1 MTNEQLLQLLGEID
15 EKHLCGANRDI
26 ERWLEEQNGVEFK
39 VERPRKKSPWKI
51 IAAVSCSAA
60 AVLGAVFLMS
70 NVLNNGFEHMPGDP
84 SSSVQSGES
93 EFTVNSEVMWA
104 IGKTVGELTERY
116 GEVTMDGGTA
126 YRFKNGYGIYH
137 FNELNSGSCVSLE
150 VNASDLLTGDLSTV
164 NLDNIASK
172 YGFNV
177 IQLEPEDNKPGMDNV
192 YTIANFSHP
201 SYKNITFLMFH
212 KRSGFDEDAKFVVSY
227 ERDNSGVT
235 NGEPTF
241 LIGPDGKAILTSEI
255 TRLENTDK
263 TAETLTEDD
272 LWADVYCDGFAYYKE
287 PCGIGYDNYKN
298 PELFYAYGFIGEIP
312 EDTNEWKRVNVG
324 DEIFGLKVKSA
335 TSHFRVNDW
344 DEYTFPAR
352 YYYDNDNGIEL
363 EGTIE
368 VEGYLQVYKRTDGNT
383 EISEMMWVFPS
394 TAELPIAPLPID
406 FADKEEGFKTIFES
420 HSVYDHIY
428 EFFYVGEF
436 SEISLGYFSDAD
448 CDMDGLGVGDVA
460 YARVT
465 LSNITCYNNSAS
477 AKLEK
482 VELLSDILAH
492 DEDDPSVYENN
503 PSV

>member
-15 EKHLCGANRDI
+15 DKHLCGANRDI

-272 LWADVYCDGFAYYKE
+272 LWADIICDGFAYYKE
-287 PCGIGYDNYKN
+287 PCGIGYDSYHN
-298 PELFYAYGFIGEIP
+298 PELFDGTNFIGEVP
-312 EDTNEWKRVNVG
+312 ENTNEWKRLYVG

-335 TSHFRVNDW
+335 STCFLIDNSGF
-344 DEYTFPAR
+344 TFPAR
-352 YYYDNDNGIEL
+352 FFGGNDDIEL

-368 VEGYLQVYKRTDGNT
+368 VEGFLQINKRTDKT
-383 EISEMMWVFPS
+383 SEASEMMWLFPP
-394 TAELPIAPLPID
+394 TAELPLGPVTVD
-406 FADKEEGFKTIFES
+406 VEDGHKTRFDT
-420 HSVYDHIY
+420 HGVFDNTDYYGNVHGL
-428 EFFYVGEF
+428 FCAGEF
-436 SEISLGYFSDAD
+436 EQISLGYFSDAD
-448 CDMDGLGVGDVA
+448 CDLDGLGIGDIA

-465 LSNITCYNNSAS
+465 ISNITCHNNSAS

-492 DEDDPSVYENN
+492 DEDDPSV
-503 PSV
+503 